1 MKISKNVKLYAVVWA
16 ILLILFNV
24 IVFVTPS
31 EINGESKFTQTF
43 WIGYVLTTLGFIA
56 QLVCTF
62 ISLNDDSADKVF
74 FNLPLLRTSFIGL
87 IVSAVAGSVFMA
99 IPTAPSWISALI
111 CLACAAFVAIACIK
125 AKSAGDIASSV
136 EKKIAEL
143 EADIEELNKL
153 IEEGDV
159 LTCRGL
165 GKCVVKEVPGQSR
178 KGRTM
183 LILERY
189 L

>member
-125 AKSAGDIASSV
+125 AKSATALCF
-136 EKKIAEL
+136 A
-143 EADIEELNKL
+143 
-153 IEEGDV
+153 
-159 LTCRGL
+159 
-165 GKCVVKEVPGQSR
+165 
-178 KGRTM
+178 
-183 LILERY
+183 
-189 L
+189 